1 MTDQQR
7 EWMQELRV
15 SLRGP
20 RRTKQRLV
28 NELDAHIEDAV
39 AAELANGLTLEQAEA
54 VALARVGSASELA
67 YRWSADTSARQRT
80 GRMRVLA
87 LGFVI
92 ASFVAPVALAQR
104 SGSEPSKK
112 TRRQPAAIT
121 QVRSRPVHKPRLASP
136 RG

>member
-1 MTDQQR
+1 MTRHQR
-7 EWMQELRV
+7 EWMHELGA

-20 RRTKQRLV
+20 RRAKRRLV
-28 NELDAHIEDAV
+28 SELNAHLEDAI
-39 AAELANGLTLEQAEA
+39 AAELTNGLTLEQAEA
-54 VALARVGSASELA
+54 AALARVGSASELA
-67 YRWSADTSARQRT
+67 HRWSADTSARQRT
-80 GRMRVLA
+80 GRVRVLA

-112 TRRQPAAIT
+112 TRRPPAAIT
-121 QVRSRPVHKPRLASP
+121 QVRSLPVHKPRLASP